1 MLFGAPCLPIVL
13 SSFLPRS
20 VAMAAWSEAPAV
32 AEVAGVAHAVL
43 AAALAVEAGERAV
56 AAAFAL
62 SADGGEG
69 DSGGGHE
76 SKRSENEVTAGE
88 FAK

>member
-1 MLFGAPCLPIVL
+1 
-13 SSFLPRS
+13 
-20 VAMAAWSEAPAV
+20 MAAWGEAAAV
-32 AEVAGVAHAVL
+32 TEVAGVAHAVL
-43 AAALAVEAGERAV
+43 AAALAVKAGERAV

-62 SADGGEG
+62 SADCGEG